1 MYFFKYQPDVKLFLQ
16 LCLIDTQNRIKHVTF
31 VDLICTQSK
40 FSFKGTVHSKIFGQQ
55 SSISQIIKVYSCSTC
70 KFCSNDEYCVC
81 VCVCILTRVFQAVNT
96 LPPRKWWCSG
106 LPPEWRVVLESCLYF
121 SAVRD
126 PWGHAHLRALLWRI
140 VTCQRECWSWIL
152 NTCPPTHMYNIS
164 HLKWLKLWTNN

>member
-81 VCVCILTRVFQAVNT
+81 VCVCVCVCIFLLEFSRRST
-96 LPPRKWWCSG
+96 LFHPGSG
-106 LPPEWRVVLESCLYF
+106 
-121 SAVRD
+121 D
-126 PWGHAHLRALLWRI
+126 ALDSLLS
-140 VTCQRECWSWIL
+140 EE
-152 NTCPPTHMYNIS
+152 
-164 HLKWLKLWTNN
+164 